1 MKRGN
6 DTYQLVRMLCWTI
19 VILLLGSGTG
29 VAQQDSGYS
38 DSGYSDQDTSQ
49 GTPSSQRSYLQKQRV
64 QEAQNEEYSPMMGM
78 GEDVL
83 PQPSL
88 SADRIIEL
96 LQDHPDMLETVRS
109 VAVKRMQDQGRFVTE
124 DDITD
129 EVLFSRIREDQNL
142 RVALTAELQTRGLL
156 TDADR
161 ASLDLQAADNEA
173 YLRQKQAERSLRGGR
188 DMKDLSSMRD
198 LQDMK
203 DGKGSPGLK
212 GSGALKEG
220 RRTEEQAPS
229 AEAKKRQIPY
239 RNMPAL
245 QDLYRQVPGDDAK
258 LKRFGSDIFHNG
270 ADVAHT
276 DPTQMDLPAG
286 PDYVLGP
293 GDGLDISIWGST
305 SQHIT
310 KTVDREGRIA
320 LPDAGLVVLAGH
332 TLEDAR
338 RVIQQAMSS
347 QYREIR
353 TDVSLTRL
361 RTVRVYVVGD
371 VEKPGAYDISSLSTP
386 LNALYA
392 AGGPTPRGSL
402 RSIRHLRGDQV
413 IGELDL
419 YQLLLKGIRGAGKH
433 FEPGDT
439 ILVPPV
445 GPQVTVTGMVRRPA
459 IYELKGDTELAD
471 VLDLAGGVLV
481 SATLRHINVERVEAH
496 QRNIMLSANMP
507 QSDDKAV
514 LQKALGDFHVQD
526 GDRVNISP
534 ILPYSD
540 KTVYLEGHVFRPGKY
555 PYHDGIEVNEL
566 LKSYQD
572 VLPEPADRAEIVRLE
587 PPDYRP
593 TTIEFKLSDIL
604 TGDDPIVLKPFDTVR
619 VYGRYENDAPK
630 VSIYGEV
637 MKPGKYP
644 LAQGMT
650 AGDLVKMAGGFKRS
664 AYRARAD
671 ITSYVI
677 HNGERVRTEY
687 QTIEIGKALTGDAK
701 MDVAL
706 KAGDVVTIHQIAGW
720 KDIGA
725 SVTLRGEVMYPGTYG
740 IEEGETLSSLLKRA
754 GGFRKEAYPEG
765 SVLERVQ
772 VRQMAE
778 KNRQE
783 LIQRIQSGSAIKLPG
798 AASLA
803 GDPQAIQAAL
813 SQRNNILTT
822 LKSQPASGRLVIK
835 ISSDIR
841 RWQGTS
847 DDIEVRAGDVL
858 TIPKTPNFVLI
869 SGQVYNPTAITYSPG
884 KNTEWYLRQ
893 AGGPT
898 QLANKKGI
906 YVIRAN
912 GAVVGEAN
920 SGSGWW
926 KGGVMGATL
935 HPGDAIIV
943 PEKILAPS
951 SVWKNVL
958 TTAQLMSSVALTAGV
973 VSTF

>member
-1 MKRGN
+1 MKREMKL
-6 DTYQLVRMLCWTI
+6 YRYVRTFCWVI
-19 VILLLGSGTG
+19 AILLLCSG
-29 VAQQDSGYS
+29 VLAAQQESDLEQEDSAEAP
-38 DSGYSDQDTSQ
+38 QQ
-49 GTPSSQRSYLQKQRV
+49 SQRSMQARRAQ
-64 QEAQNEEYSPMMGM
+64 QAQGADAAMPEMGSEEAP
-78 GEDVL
+78 
-83 PQPSL
+83 PAAPSL
-88 SADRIIEL
+88 SADRLIEL
-96 LQDHPDMLETVRS
+96 LQDHPDMLETIRT
-109 VAVKRMQDQGRFVTE
+109 VAVKRLQDQGHFVTE

-129 EVLFSRIREDQNL
+129 EVLFARIREDQSL
-142 RVALTAELQTRGLL
+142 RVALTAELKNRGYL
-156 TDADR
+156 TEEDL
-161 ASLDLQAADNEA
+161 ASLTVQSQGEDMFPRLKQRPNP
-173 YLRQKQAERSLRGGR
+173 LRTDR
-188 DMKDLSSMRD
+188 DRD
-198 LQDMK
+198 AQDAR
-203 DGKGSPGLK
+203 DRRD
-212 GSGALKEG
+212 LKEG
-220 RRTEEQAPS
+220 PQGLDQKR
-229 AEAKKRQIPY
+229 AEAKKREIPY
-239 RNMPAL
+239 KNMPAL

-258 LKRFGSDIFHNG
+258 LKRFGSDIFRNAESAKG
-270 ADVAHT
+270 

-305 SQHIT
+305 SMHMN

-320 LPDAGLVVLAGH
+320 LPDAGLAVLAGH
-332 TLEDAR
+332 TLDDAR
-338 RVIQQAMSS
+338 QIIQKMMST
-347 QYREIR
+347 QYRDVR

-371 VEKPGAYDISSLSTP
+371 VEKPGAYDISSLSTA
-386 LNALYA
+386 LNALFA

-402 RSIRHLRGDQV
+402 RAIRHLRGDQV
-413 IGELDL
+413 VDDVDL
-419 YQLLLKGIRGAGKH
+419 YQLLLKGIRGGAKR

-439 ILVPPV
+439 LLVPPV

-459 IYELKGDTELAD
+459 IYELKSENELED

-481 SATLRHINVERVEAH
+481 SATLRHINVERIEAH
-496 QRNIMLSANMP
+496 ERHIMLSANMP

-514 LQKALGDFHVQD
+514 LKKALGDFHVQD
-526 GDRVNISP
+526 GDRIAISP

-566 LKSYQD
+566 LRSYQD

-637 MKPGKYP
+637 LKPGKYP

-664 AYRARAD
+664 AYQTRAD
-671 ITSYVI
+671 ITSYVV
-677 HNGERVRTEY
+677 HDGERVRTEH
-687 QTIEIGKALTGDAK
+687 QTIEIGKALAGDPK
-701 MDVAL
+701 MDVSL
-706 KAGDVVTIHQIAGW
+706 KAGDVVTIHQISGW

-740 IEEGETLSSLLKRA
+740 IEEGETLSSILKRA
-754 GGFRKEAYPEG
+754 GGFRREAYPEG
-765 SVLERVQ
+765 SVLERLQ

-783 LIQRIQSGSAIKLPG
+783 LIQRIQSGSSVKLPG

-803 GDPQAIQAAL
+803 GDPQAVQAAMA
-813 SQRNNILTT
+813 QRRNILTT

-835 ISSDIR
+835 IGSDIR

-847 DDIEVRAGDVL
+847 QDIEVRAGDVL
-858 TIPKTPNFVLI
+858 TIPKSPNFVLI

-884 KNTEWYLRQ
+884 KNTAWYLRQ

-906 YVIRAN
+906 YIIRAN
-912 GAVVGEAN
+912 GSVVGESGA
-920 SGSGWW
+920 GSGWW
-926 KGGVMGATL
+926 SGSVMSTAL
-935 HPGDAIIV
+935 RPGDAIIV

-951 SVWKNVL
+951 GFWRNAL
-958 TTAQLMSSVALTAGV
+958 TAAQLMSSMAITAGV
-973 VSTF
+973 VATF